1 MFSRADVRMS
11 DNVLTDNFLI
21 ATNPNP
27 GQQQWVDIY
36 PATESLVLGFPG
48 HLLGLNFWLLN
59 LVGSICKRS

>member
-27 GQQQWVDIY
+27 GQQQWVDKILQGWK
-36 PATESLVLGFPG
+36 A
-48 HLLGLNFWLLN
+48 HLKVVTNQILNRWAL
-59 LVGSICKRS
+59 R

>member
-27 GQQQWVDIY
+27 GQQHWVDIY

-48 HLLGLNFWLLN
+48 HLLRLNF
-59 LVGSICKRS
+59 